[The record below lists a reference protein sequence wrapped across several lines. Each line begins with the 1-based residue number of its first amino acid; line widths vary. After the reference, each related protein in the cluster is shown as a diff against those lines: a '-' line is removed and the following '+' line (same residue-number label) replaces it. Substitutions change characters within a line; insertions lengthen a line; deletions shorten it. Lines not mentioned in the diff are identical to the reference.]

1 MIKKVENTDKV
12 TTYTYD
18 ILGRMIKQTQNGKV
32 ISTNQYDALGNVLE
46 KMENGLRVHYS
57 YDAMNRVL
65 EESYPNDKG
74 EYSTIYT
81 HTYDETG
88 NLIKTTDAYGKS
100 KKMTYTPYGEV
111 TSETDEN
118 DHTTRYDYDGVGN
131 IKKVQNALDRI
142 VRYEY
147 DGNGKKNS
155 YTYDAM
161 DELTKSI
168 KYIKGKEVT
177 TTYAYDLNGN
187 KVEISSNGKFKRYH
201 YNKYNQLTSIFTEE
215 GSTDIYYDK
224 NGNMRDVLYAGGGK
238 EHYDYDEYGQLSKVT
253 NDKDK
258 SYTYSYDAQGDR
270 IRYQKN
276 YSEAY
281 DNDTWYE
288 SLEQTSF
295 EEVEELL
302 DDKNS
307 DQIIESVRYQSNY
320 RKTHHKCVLM
330 EEENWDS
337 DGDDWENKNIAY
349 ILDKSL
355 ENAEVLATSTGEINI
370 YGQDERLST
379 DSKTSDG
386 INKTVNYVNGNN
398 NSVYGM
404 ATTENAWGDIRYKYK
419 AIEYTDYGY
428 SDDIKSGFGYNGE
441 EQDETGLIYLRARYY
456 NPVIG
461 QFIQLDENRGD
472 AGNIESQNRYA
483 YALNNPNKYIDKNGR
498 AARLMNDGGS
508 FSSIG
513 GLIGAA
519 GKLAKDIATKSVK
532 KNQSTSQMTS
542 QDRYNLWMGH
552 DSWDNYGGKPKGV
565 YATQADY
572 NKAHQKPSTSYKV
585 PQTQDQRNPKA
596 KTANTTRETYVPNPA
611 CSAIETLGKNLNDFK
626 EEVLKGLNTVGKY
639 IAKGAKAVGEFLES
653 ILDVVAAAGALI
665 VFAGGLVVAG
675 FALAAIITALT
686 GSVGIAAAIGAFA
699 AKGGMYVMYAG
710 AIDMVLSGTQVLSGT
725 LGCRLSGE
733 KLTKEQAEQRIN
745 NGQTNLTLSYAGAT
759 FGYGASFTPNIVND
773 YFKDNIDKNYRFEL
787 DIQLFAK
794 NQI

>member
-1 MIKKVENTDKV
+1 MTLLRWITQDISIKKD
-12 TTYTYD
+12 Y
-18 ILGRMIKQTQNGKV
+18 
-32 ISTNQYDALGNVLE
+32 
-46 KMENGLRVHYS
+46 
-57 YDAMNRVL
+57 
-65 EESYPNDKG
+65 
-74 EYSTIYT
+74 
-81 HTYDETG
+81 
-88 NLIKTTDAYGKS
+88 
-100 KKMTYTPYGEV
+100 EV
-111 TSETDEN
+111 
-118 DHTTRYDYDGVGN
+118 
-131 IKKVQNALDRI
+131 
-142 VRYEY
+142 
-147 DGNGKKNS
+147 
-155 YTYDAM
+155 
-161 DELTKSI
+161 
-168 KYIKGKEVT
+168 
-177 TTYAYDLNGN
+177 
-187 KVEISSNGKFKRYH
+187 
-201 YNKYNQLTSIFTEE
+201 YNQLTSIFTEE

-330 EEENWDS
+330 EEENWDG

-355 ENAEVLATSTGEINI
+355 
-370 YGQDERLST
+370 
-379 DSKTSDG
+379 
-386 INKTVNYVNGNN
+386 
-398 NSVYGM
+398 
-404 ATTENAWGDIRYKYK
+404 ENAWGDIRYKYK

-519 GKLAKDIATKSVK
+519 GKLAKDIAT
-532 KNQSTSQMTS
+532 NQSKRTKSTSQMTS
-542 QDRYNLWMGH
+542 QDRYICG
-552 DSWDNYGGKPKGV
+552 WDMIHGTTMVEN
-565 YATQADY
+565 
-572 NKAHQKPSTSYKV
+572 QKV
-585 PQTQDQRNPKA
+585 CMRHRQ
-596 KTANTTRETYVPNPA
+596 
-611 CSAIETLGKNLNDFK
+611 
-626 EEVLKGLNTVGKY
+626 
-639 IAKGAKAVGEFLES
+639 
-653 ILDVVAAAGALI
+653 
-665 VFAGGLVVAG
+665 
-675 FALAAIITALT
+675 ITIRHIK
-686 GSVGIAAAIGAFA
+686 SHRRHI
-699 AKGGMYVMYAG
+699 KHH
-710 AIDMVLSGTQVLSGT
+710 
-725 LGCRLSGE
+725 
-733 KLTKEQAEQRIN
+733 KHKTKEIQKQRQRVQQESHMYQSQFVI
-745 NGQTNLTLSYAGAT
+745 L
-759 FGYGASFTPNIVND
+759 
-773 YFKDNIDKNYRFEL
+773 
-787 DIQLFAK
+787 
-794 NQI
+794 